1 MEFLNLSETET
12 GIPLPKQKQ
21 GCASKIFVGNL
32 PFKITSVELT
42 DLFNGFG
49 TIIGVNIRKDRMTD
63 KAKGF
68 AFVTFD
74 TTAAAALA
82 MENMHGKTLEGRPLT
97 VRPALA
103 RGQQTTKGTAKSAGT
118 TEEDVSWATAPPKRK
133 PREDA
138 EERTRR
144 IQNGG
149 TFESVKRKGKGK
161 RKGKKKTPDGPKSW
175 TSWAALPDP
184 SDSKATTSTTTTTKP
199 TATARKNKTPTLT
212 LRVQYKGAG
221 PTHVFA
227 IQLKDTILS
236 IKQQLENING
246 VPTTAQRIVFA
257 GKDVLNNAT
266 VEEMNLHIVPK
277 SFVLKVWPAKGKP

>member
-1 MEFLNLSETET
+1 MRAVAVELDPLPLDVNRPEFL
-12 GIPLPKQKQ
+12 
-21 GCASKIFVGNL
+21 
-32 PFKITSVELT
+32 
-42 DLFNGFG
+42 
-49 TIIGVNIRKDRMTD
+49 
-63 KAKGF
+63 
-68 AFVTFD
+68 
-74 TTAAAALA
+74 
-82 MENMHGKTLEGRPLT
+82 
-97 VRPALA
+97 PAH
-103 RGQQTTKGTAKSAGT
+103 QTKH
-118 TEEDVSWATAPPKRK
+118 
-133 PREDA
+133 
-138 EERTRR
+138 
-144 IQNGG
+144 
-149 TFESVKRKGKGK
+149 
-161 RKGKKKTPDGPKSW
+161 
-175 TSWAALPDP
+175 PDP
-184 SDSKATTSTTTTTKP
+184 SEPKATTSTTTKP